1 MGYKWD
7 IKGIQ
12 MGFFG
17 FHTEKHVF
25 MKNEKVKNVYGLK
38 LNGVKQQWMFTKE
51 HVCVMGRYMVAFGH
65 TISWEIHTS
74 IDDHPSVW
82 ETKPCQC
89 FFLRDTPVN
98 ESNIL

>member
-38 LNGVKQQWMFTKE
+38 LNGVKQQ
-51 HVCVMGRYMVAFGH
+51 
-65 TISWEIHTS
+65 
-74 IDDHPSVW
+74 
-82 ETKPCQC
+82 
-89 FFLRDTPVN
+89 
-98 ESNIL
+98 